1 MSKARRPRHLFGVPL
16 HPLLVHFPIVFWL
29 ILPMLDLATVFFG
42 PEPWMWLAIS
52 SAAAGVGTGAAAIL
66 VGLLEYRDP
75 SLAGIDMRLAAKHG
89 TRTSL
94 AWCVFAA
101 RLAAALLLP
110 TGKLSILLCLGL
122 DTLGSVLLIQGI
134 IFGTRQVYAQ
144 LEK

>member
-1 MSKARRPRHLFGVPL
+1 MSSTKRPHHVFGVPL

-29 ILPMLDLATVFFG
+29 ILPELDLAILFLG
-42 PEPWMWLAIS
+42 PAPWLLLAIF
-52 SAAAGVGTGAAAIL
+52 SAAAGVVIGATAIL

-75 SLAGIDMRLAAKHG
+75 SLVGIDMRLAAKHG

-101 RLAAALLLP
+101 RLVAVLLLP
-110 TGKLSILLCLGL
+110 ASQFSILICLGL
-122 DTLGSVLLIQGI
+122 DVLGCVLLIQGI

>member
-1 MSKARRPRHLFGVPL
+1 MSRTARPRHLFGVPL

-29 ILPMLDLATVFFG
+29 ILPLIDVAILFLG
-42 PEPWMWLAIS
+42 PVPWLWLAIF
-52 SAAAGVGTGAAAIL
+52 SAAAGVGFGAVAIL
-66 VGLLEYRDP
+66 TGLLEYRDP

-94 AWCVFAA
+94 AWCVFAI
-101 RLAAALLLP
+101 RLGTALLLP
-110 TGKLSILLCLGL
+110 FGTLSIVACLGL
-122 DTLGSVLLIQGI
+122 DVLGCVMLVQGI

>member
-16 HPLLVHFPIVFWL
+16 HPLLVHFPIVFLL
-29 ILPMLDLATVFFG
+29 ILPVLDLAAVFFG
-42 PEPWMWLAIS
+42 PEPWWRLAVY
-52 SAAAGVGTGAAAIL
+52 SAAAGVGIGAVAIL
-66 VGLLEYRDP
+66 VGLLDYSDP

-101 RLAAALLLP
+101 RLVAALLLP
-110 TGKLSILLCLGL
+110 AGQLSILICLGL
-122 DTLGSVLLIQGI
+122 DALGSVLLIQGI

>member
-1 MSKARRPRHLFGVPL
+1 MSRTSRPRHLFGVPL

-29 ILPMLDLATVFFG
+29 ILPPLDVAILVFG
-42 PEPWMWLAIS
+42 TEPWLWLGIF
-52 SAAAGVGTGAAAIL
+52 SAAAGVGIGAVAIL
-66 VGLLEYRDP
+66 AGLLEYRDP

-94 AWCVFAA
+94 AWCVFAT
-101 RLAAALLLP
+101 RLGVALLFLDS
-110 TGKLSILLCLGL
+110 GLSIVVCLGL
-122 DTLGSVLLIQGI
+122 DLLGSVMLVQGI